1 MKKPKAKSVMNPEK
15 AGNRRRCQVRMG
27 IAFVTGILVSTSM
40 ASWASFQYVGRPL
53 GAESAGS
60 AGSSVY
66 LPGPG
71 AAPQKPDLQ
80 GYDKAFTHAPTLV
93 EKGAGIA
100 WPCHGDGQGPLNKV
114 LYRLLPPGWSL
125 YAKPGT
131 LLNVPTW
138 YSCHSSPW
146 TVPLQQVLHREGYTG
161 TLWWGYNVLS
171 IAPRPAGDEL
181 PSVAGAQPETPVIQ
195 PGGPLLPA
203 GDPAKAADTT
213 QTTMPLA
220 HTPVIE
226 STDPKPVPMAVTV
239 TRTPSVKKV
248 KTIKTVQDP
257 VAACHRHGV
266 AVRAEHPAD
275 EAPLTIGPNGTV
287 IQAGWHQHVINL
299 QKAVHEGWKLN
310 ITSHPNALQI
320 QLARIW
326 LKNGGTLYYPLP
338 AGKA

>member
-1 MKKPKAKSVMNPEK
+1 MRKPKAQSVINPEK
-15 AGNRRRCQVRMG
+15 AKNRRRCQMRMG
-27 IAFVTGILVSTSM
+27 IAFVTGVLVSTSM

-53 GAESAGS
+53 DTESAGS

-66 LPGPG
+66 MPGPG

-80 GYDKAFTHAPTLV
+80 GYDKAFTHTPTLI

-100 WPCHGDGQGPLNKV
+100 WPCHGEGQGSLNKV

-171 IAPRPAGDEL
+171 IAPRPMKAL
-181 PSVAGAQPETPVIQ
+181 PSVAGVRPAAPVIQ

-203 GDPAKAADTT
+203 GDPAKETGT

-220 HTPVIE
+220 HTAVIE
-226 STDPKPVPMAVTV
+226 STDPKPDPKPVPM
-239 TRTPSVKKV
+239 TRTPLIKEV
-248 KTIKTVQDP
+248 KTVKTVHDP
-257 VAACHRHGV
+257 IAACHGHGV
-266 AVRAEHPAD
+266 AVRTAHPAAD
-275 EAPLTIGPNGTV
+275 PLTIGPNGTV
-287 IQAGWHQHVINL
+287 IQEGWQQHVINL
-299 QKAVHEGWKLN
+299 QKAVREGWRLN
-310 ITSHPNALQI
+310 ISSHPNARQI

-338 AGKA
+338 AGKV